1 MGQLRQ
7 SILPHQG
14 PLNQLRDINH
24 PHWFTRTALVMHVI
38 ERRDTLPAISNF
50 LLAKPFN
57 DAAQYA
63 SFYSDRNSVCQNVE
77 CLLKELHQFH
87 LELAYSDLAKRAFF
101 ITRMLINVFIE
112 QLYHS
117 Y

>member
-1 MGQLRQ
+1 MGQLSQ
-7 SILPHQG
+7 SILSHQG

-24 PHWFTRTALVMHVI
+24 PHWFTRPALVMHVI
-38 ERRDTLPAISNF
+38 ERRDTLPAISIF

-57 DAAQYA
+57 DAAQCA
-63 SFYSDRNSVCQNVE
+63 SFYSDRNSVCQNV
-77 CLLKELHQFH
+77 ELHQFH

-101 ITRMLINVFIE
+101 VTRMLINVFIE